1 MYLADSISP
10 LALFR
15 KTPDLKKNKI
25 KFRTYLCFSGHIIS
39 APIICLNN
47 IIGQNYY
54 HSSPFSLGN

>member
-25 KFRTYLCFSGHIIS
+25 NFRTNLRFSGHIIRTNNM
-39 APIICLNN
+39 LNN
-47 IIGQNYY
+47 IIMQNYY
-54 HSSPFSLGN
+54 HSSPFSFGN